1 MVFGTKRKTRQQVRV
16 GVESLE
22 GRVVLTTYHVAN
34 VAQLLAA
41 ISAVNN
47 SSSTNTILLSKG
59 RYDLPGELQIKNAGN
74 LTIRPATTNTT
85 VSLVGEVLN
94 RVIDVEGGKVTLGRL
109 SISGGGNVA
118 QGGGVYANNADLTIQ
133 GSTVAGNTA
142 SQAGGG
148 IFAQGG
154 TLTVLNST
162 INGNQATSNS
172 FALGGGLAAV
182 NAGVTISG
190 STIADNSVDAVDQ
203 QNQNTVQAGGGAI
216 YALGG
221 SLDIKGSVLSNNTV
235 LAITNGN
242 VATGSGGAIDT
253 TSTHRHRG
261 QRDLPVQQRHRIQ
274 QRRDHGTGRR
284 HRNPGRQADDHRQ
297 QVQCE
302 HSRPLGR
309 VRSKRRHRHREQL
322 DDRQKTVRRY
332 LCSGAQRV
340 CPQALMAVHLSSVLS
355 STAIRSKSSRQSPH
369 RACRKSRIVGYHGE
383 SSRPSSHRQSAATG
397 SAIQTGAAERPGQ
410 VRQGG
415 VRRDDQVECFDR
427 RGGIHE
433 ITQTGA
439 KINDRKAA

>member
-41 ISAVNN
+41 ISTVNN
-47 SSSTNTILLSKG
+47 SSTTNTILLSKG
-59 RYDLPGELQIKNAGN
+59 RYDLPGEIQIKNTGN

-85 VSLVGEVLN
+85 ASLVGEVLN

-133 GSTVAGNTA
+133 GSTIAGNTA

-148 IFAQGG
+148 VFAQGG

-203 QNQNTVQAGGGAI
+203 QNQNAVQAGGGAI

-221 SLDIKGSVLSNNTV
+221 SLDIKGSVISNNTV

-253 TSTHRHRG
+253 TSTIVTVAKATFQSNSVTAFSNVVTTALG
-261 QRDLPVQQRHRIQ
+261 GATATLG
-274 QRRDHGTGRR
+274 GTLTITGSKFSE
-284 HRNPGRQADDHRQ
+284 NTPGRSGEFGQKDATVIVNTSTIDK
-297 QVQCE
+297 
-302 HSRPLGR
+302 
-309 VRSKRRHRHREQL
+309 KRF
-322 DDRQKTVRRY
+322 
-332 LCSGAQRV
+332 
-340 CPQALMAVHLSSVLS
+340 
-355 STAIRSKSSRQSPH
+355 
-369 RACRKSRIVGYHGE
+369 
-383 SSRPSSHRQSAATG
+383 AATYVLG
-397 SAIQTGAAERPGQ
+397 PNGF
-410 VRQGG
+410 VRK
-415 VRRDDQVECFDR
+415 R
-427 RGGIHE
+427 
-433 ITQTGA
+433 
-439 KINDRKAA
+439 